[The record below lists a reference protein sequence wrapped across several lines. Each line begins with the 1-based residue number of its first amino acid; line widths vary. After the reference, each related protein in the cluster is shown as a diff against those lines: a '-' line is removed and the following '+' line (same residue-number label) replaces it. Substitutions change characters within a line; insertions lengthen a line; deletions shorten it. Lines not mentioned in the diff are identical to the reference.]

1 MSGGQ
6 GENPIGVHDRYG
18 EDRGKAY
25 QGVPLP
31 SPAAFRL
38 DFCISENSD
47 YSTKVGN
54 VNFDHVGTPY
64 GGSITKTRPEFYFEK
79 DVQHHLSIW
88 EVKRKLPIQLFDDI
102 YFFCLAARRPHTS
115 MLDIHYQSWET

>member
-1 MSGGQ
+1 M
-6 GENPIGVHDRYG
+6 EKTVEKPT
-18 EDRGKAY
+18 RGF
-25 QGVPLP
+25 LFL
-31 SPAAFRL
+31 PAAFRL

-64 GGSITKTRPEFYFEK
+64 GGSITKTRPEFYFEN

-102 YFFCLAARRPHTS
+102 YFFAGPPDDRTLVC
-115 MLDIHYQSWET
+115 

>member
-1 MSGGQ
+1 MEKTVEKPTRGFLFLQQLLDWTFVFLKTATSRL
-6 GENPIGVHDRYG
+6 RY
-18 EDRGKAY
+18 
-25 QGVPLP
+25 
-31 SPAAFRL
+31 
-38 DFCISENSD
+38 
-47 YSTKVGN
+47 TN

-64 GGSITKTRPEFYFEK
+64 GGSITKTRPEFYFEN

-115 MLDIHYQSWET
+115 MLLLDIHYQSWET

>member
-1 MSGGQ
+1 MTRKSNWSLQ
-6 GENPIGVHDRYG
+6 DRYG

-64 GGSITKTRPEFYFEK
+64 GGSITKTRPEFYFEN

-115 MLDIHYQSWET
+115 ILDIHYQSWET